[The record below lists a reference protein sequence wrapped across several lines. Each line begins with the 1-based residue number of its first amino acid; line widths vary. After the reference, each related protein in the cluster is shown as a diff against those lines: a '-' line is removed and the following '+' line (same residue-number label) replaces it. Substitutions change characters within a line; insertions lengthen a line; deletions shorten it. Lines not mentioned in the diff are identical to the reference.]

1 MALRPKHIY
10 KRLNRA
16 RLDSSA
22 LTIHMPDIIR
32 AYREVRAAHE
42 MWTKGGTP
50 ARLASTSQ
58 QFMDTLSTIFLV
70 PPKALSL
77 LDKARPH
84 SRDEKGRVRG
94 ELFGSCASMGNI
106 RIYLRTAAREQC
118 TAFKTYFNTLVHEW
132 VHHYDFEALGDTIHS
147 SGFYERVNSI
157 YKACIEAKTEPRQE
171 ELF

>member
-22 LTIHMPDIIR
+22 LFIHMPVIIQV
-32 AYREVRAAHE
+32 YREVKGAHE
-42 MWTKGGTP
+42 AWRKGGTP
-50 ARLASTSQ
+50 ARLAAASQ
-58 QFMDTLSTIFLV
+58 QFMDTLSKIFLV

-77 LDKARPH
+77 LDKPRPH

-118 TAFKTYFNTLVHEW
+118 TALKTYFNTLVHEW

-147 SGFYERVNSI
+147 SGFYERVNCI
-157 YKACIEAKTEPRQE
+157 YKPCIQAEAEARQE